1 MPDAYPRYVIPPYIL
16 RRIVDRGSLQQ
27 QRCAQNTLSHVQTL
41 MAHVPGRPAA
51 PHVTTPGLLERD
63 IYDAGQ
69 TQDLPGTQVRFEG
82 QPSNGDVAVD
92 EAYDYLGITHD
103 FFWKIIGEG
112 LLAKGIH
119 GKGLRSMSQ
128 PGTAYDDPV
137 LGKDPQPAHM
147 KDFVH
152 TQQDNGGVH
161 INSGIPNHAFY
172 LAASALGGFAWEKA
186 GYAWYD
192 AVCDQS
198 LAKDADFSAFARLTI
213 RHGEKRS
220 GKEAAEA
227 ITQAWERV
235 GVVL

>member
-69 TQDLPGTQVRFEG
+69 TRDLPGTQVRFEG

-103 FFWKIIGEG
+103 FSGRATSAIRWI
-112 LLAKGIH
+112 
-119 GKGLRSMSQ
+119 
-128 PGTAYDDPV
+128 TAD
-137 LGKDPQPAHM
+137 
-147 KDFVH
+147 
-152 TQQDNGGVH
+152 
-161 INSGIPNHAFY
+161 
-172 LAASALGGFAWEKA
+172 
-186 GYAWYD
+186 
-192 AVCDQS
+192 
-198 LAKDADFSAFARLTI
+198 
-213 RHGEKRS
+213 
-220 GKEAAEA
+220 
-227 ITQAWERV
+227 
-235 GVVL
+235 